1 MKGRCGGIGRH
12 AVLRGQWGNPCQFE
26 SGHRHRIARG
36 IKARCFMHACKIL
49 MMMLFAGQAHA
60 LLLGEKARN
69 APIAGL
75 KSALLRYKLGETHE
89 SVWQHTRWY
98 CPFRNHIGCRWEIA
112 DNCTSVNHLNITRL
126 KHSSFT
132 GKVPLW
138 KVFNVAC
145 VWQRYPSLKKQIF
158 IYYEGTRDATEICN
172 FKNEQDTLGYAWR
185 FQEGDR
191 GICLNIYQLSQK
203 GNLHLIFLHE
213 LQHHIQLIE
222 NFPKFNENCPYER
235 RMLEEEAFYVER
247 RESLTRKEKLKQAP
261 EWFIPGLC

>member
-1 MKGRCGGIGRH
+1 
-12 AVLRGQWGNPCQFE
+12 
-26 SGHRHRIARG
+26 
-36 IKARCFMHACKIL
+36 

-126 KHSSFT
+126 KHTSFT

-145 VWQRYPSLKKQIF
+145 VWQRYPSLKEKIF
-158 IYYEGTRDATEICN
+158 IYYDGTKDA
-172 FKNEQDTLGYAWR
+172 A
-185 FQEGDR
+185 
-191 GICLNIYQLSQK
+191 GICDFEQFKDKQIYAYVLHADD
-203 GNLHLIFLHE
+203 GHDVNGICINGANLRYLTDIRKNVLHRTFLHE

-247 RESLTRKEKLKQAP
+247 RESLTRKEKFEQAP

>member
-126 KHSSFT
+126 KHTSFT

-145 VWQRYPSLKKQIF
+145 VWQRYPSLKEKIF
-158 IYYEGTRDATEICN
+158 IYYDGTKDAAGICDLSN
-172 FKNEQDTLGYAWR
+172 LKISKYMHMCCTPTMVMMLTGYALMVL
-185 FQEGDR
+185 
-191 GICLNIYQLSQK
+191 ICVILPIFGKTYYIGLFFMNFSIIY
-203 GNLHLIFLHE
+203 N
-213 LQHHIQLIE
+213 
-222 NFPKFNENCPYER
+222 
-235 RMLEEEAFYVER
+235 
-247 RESLTRKEKLKQAP
+247 
-261 EWFIPGLC
+261 